1 MEYFKKLDLSPMKLL
16 KMAGI
21 LLVAVIILGFGLSLA
36 SASFKSVLSKN
47 NIGGYPT
54 VAMAPGYGGGM
65 AYDSYKES
73 DMMELSVRNAA
84 SSIAPQYGGT
94 TGNTAESYEITDYSG
109 SIETGN
115 LDKTCGEI
123 TNMKSLDY
131 VIFENANRYEHG
143 CNYTFKVAKAY
154 VEEILAAIKKLDPRE
169 ISENTRTIKNQVDDF
184 TSEITILQ
192 KKAKSIDDTLAKA
205 VSAYDEIT
213 ALATG
218 NQDAATLAKI
228 IDSKIQV
235 IERLT
240 VERINVNTQLDRL
253 ARGKAEQLDRLEYTY
268 FNLSVYENKYVDG
281 DILKDSWKMAVKDF
295 VTTLNKVAQ
304 GVTINLI
311 ALIFVI
317 VQFALYVLIVLFVAK
332 YGWKLVK
339 GIWMK

>member
-1 MEYFKKLDLSPMKLL
+1 MEYFKKLDISPMKLL

-36 SASFKSVLSKN
+36 SASFKSILSKN
-47 NIGGYPT
+47 NIGGYP
-54 VAMAPGYGGGM
+54 VAMAPGYGGGV

-94 TGNTAESYEITDYSG
+94 TGNTAEAYEITDYSG

-131 VIFENANRYEHG
+131 VIFENANRYQHG
-143 CNYTFKVAKAY
+143 CNYTFKVAKSH
-154 VEEILAAIKKLDPRE
+154 VEEILASIKKLNPRE

-213 ALATG
+213 SLATK

-268 FNLSVYENKYVDG
+268 FNLSVYENQYVDG
-281 DILKDSWKMAVKDF
+281 QSIKDSWKMAVKDF